1 MRVAVAGR
9 GRSGVPPTLPRL
21 IAVLHVLVLPAVVF
35 ADQASDAELYTRAC
49 AACHGDDGRG
59 RSEQEVGFDTPLPD
73 FTDCSFASREPD
85 PDWYAVIHEGGP
97 VRAFDRMMPAFG
109 DALGAVEIQA
119 ILGHVRKF
127 CVNDAWPRGEFNL
140 PRPLF
145 TEKAYPEDEIV
156 VTALVDA
163 EGGGGTEAEFLYEKR
178 FGPRGM
184 IEIAVPI
191 EHRGGAGV
199 ESGFDLGDL
208 ALGYKH
214 TVYHDLRRGSIFSL
228 GAEALL
234 VREEAS
240 DGSDD
245 RVTVF
250 EPYAAY
256 GHLLPGDAFLQF
268 QALGEIGLEDAASDA
283 AALRATIGR
292 TWSEGE
298 FGRVWT
304 PMLEVLAERKFASG
318 ASVEIDL
325 VPQVQVSLN
334 TRQHVLLNA
343 GVRLP
348 LEGDEGRDVQAIVYL
363 LWDWFDGGLLD
374 GW

>member
-1 MRVAVAGR
+1 MR
-9 GRSGVPPTLPRL
+9 RSFGALGWSWLLWAALLPVPAL
-21 IAVLHVLVLPAVVF
+21 AQPAN
-35 ADQASDAELYTRAC
+35 DAELYTRAC
-49 AACHGDDGRG
+49 SACHGDDGRG
-59 RSEQEVGFDTPLPD
+59 RPQREVGFETPLPD

-109 DALGAVEIQA
+109 ARLGEAEIYA
-119 ILGHVRKF
+119 ILRHVRTF

-156 VTALVDA
+156 VTVLGDTD
-163 EGGGGTEAEFLYEKR
+163 GGGTETEFLYEKR

-184 IEIAVPI
+184 LEVAVPV
-191 EHRGGAGV
+191 EHGGGGAG
-199 ESGFDLGDL
+199 SGFDLGDL
-208 ALGYKH
+208 ALGWKH
-214 TVYHDLRRGSIFSL
+214 TVYHDLNRGSIFSL
-228 GAEALL
+228 GAEAVL
-234 VREEAS
+234 VREERA

-268 QALGEIGLEDAASDA
+268 QALGEIGLEGDAADA
-283 AALRATIGR
+283 AELRATIGR

-304 PMLEVLAERKFASG
+304 PMLEVLAERSLASG
-318 ASVEIDL
+318 ASVEVDL

-343 GVRLP
+343 GVRFP
-348 LEGDEGRDVQAIVYL
+348 LDDDEDRGVQAIVYL
-363 LWDWFDGGLLD
+363 LWDWFDGGFLD

>member
-1 MRVAVAGR
+1 MR
-9 GRSGVPPTLPRL
+9 RSFGALGWSWLLWAALLPVPAL
-21 IAVLHVLVLPAVVF
+21 AQPAN
-35 ADQASDAELYTRAC
+35 DAELYTRAC
-49 AACHGDDGRG
+49 SACHGDDGRG
-59 RSEQEVGFDTPLPD
+59 RPQREVGFETPLPD

-109 DALGAVEIQA
+109 AKLGEAEIYA
-119 ILGHVRKF
+119 ILRHVRTF

-156 VTALVDA
+156 VTVLADTD
-163 EGGGGTEAEFLYEKR
+163 GGGTETEFLYEKR

-184 IEIAVPI
+184 LEVAVPV
-191 EHRGGAGV
+191 EHGGGGAG
-199 ESGFDLGDL
+199 SGFDLGDL
-208 ALGYKH
+208 ALGWKH
-214 TVYHDLRRGSIFSL
+214 TVHHNLRRGSIFSL
-228 GAEALL
+228 GAEAVL
-234 VREEAS
+234 VREERA
-240 DGSDD
+240 DGSDG

-268 QALGEIGLEDAASDA
+268 QALGEIGLEGDAADA
-283 AALRATIGR
+283 AELRATIGR

-304 PMLEVLAERKFASG
+304 PMLEVLAERSLASG
-318 ASVEIDL
+318 ASVEVDL

-343 GVRLP
+343 GVRFP
-348 LEGDEGRDVQAIVYL
+348 LDDDEDRGVQAIVYL
-363 LWDWFDGGLLD
+363 LWDWFDGGFLD